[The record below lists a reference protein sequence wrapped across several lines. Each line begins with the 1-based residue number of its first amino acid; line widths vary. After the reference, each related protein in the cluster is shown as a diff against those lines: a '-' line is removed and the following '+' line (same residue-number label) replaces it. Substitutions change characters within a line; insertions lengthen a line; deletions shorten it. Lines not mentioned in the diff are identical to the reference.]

1 MRNNIFF
8 KQMGVF
14 LEILVPAFTQVR
26 YYEFVVRPLVEGYNL
41 ALGWLLSTQ
50 VMVGNLVAK
59 APL

>member
-1 MRNNIFF
+1 
-8 KQMGVF
+8 MGVF

-50 VMVGNLVAK
+50 ALVGNSVTK